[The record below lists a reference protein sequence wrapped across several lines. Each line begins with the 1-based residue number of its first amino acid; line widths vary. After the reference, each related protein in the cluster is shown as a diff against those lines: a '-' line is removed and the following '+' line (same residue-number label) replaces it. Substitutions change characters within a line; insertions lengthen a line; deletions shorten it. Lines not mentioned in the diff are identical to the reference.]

1 MGRPMADAA
10 RADEGKSPTQG
21 HATII
26 AGAGVNGRQVDF
38 QVNRVSLEFSKR
50 CIFNPV
56 RAGTP

>member
-1 MGRPMADAA
+1 MADAA

-26 AGAGVNGRQVDF
+26 AEAGVNGRQVDF

-50 CIFNPV
+50 CVFQSW
-56 RAGTP
+56 AGTP